1 MIGVWLS
8 PVSGKRPAGAGMLET
23 IVFLTVIGPFIP
35 IMDSHWSNPIN
46 FLNRASYLEG
56 LQRAY
61 LDIYTFFALYYVIS
75 LALEIYFKLL
85 DP

>member
-8 PVSGKRPAGAGMLET
+8 PVSGKHPAGAGMLET

-46 FLNRASYLEG
+46 RG
-56 LQRAY
+56 LS
-61 LDIYTFFALYYVIS
+61 LDHTVSCTEQAI
-75 LALEIYFKLL
+75 
-85 DP
+85 